1 MAENDQLKKEIES
14 YSKDSMAKVTDEQK
28 AAREAEK
35 KKRADE
41 LEALKAKLKA
51 EGKWEE

>member
-1 MAENDQLKKEIES
+1 MADNDQLKKEIES
-14 YSKDSMAKVTDEQK
+14 HSKDDMIKVSDEEK

-35 KKRADE
+35 KKRAEE
-41 LEALKAKLKA
+41 LAALKAKLQA